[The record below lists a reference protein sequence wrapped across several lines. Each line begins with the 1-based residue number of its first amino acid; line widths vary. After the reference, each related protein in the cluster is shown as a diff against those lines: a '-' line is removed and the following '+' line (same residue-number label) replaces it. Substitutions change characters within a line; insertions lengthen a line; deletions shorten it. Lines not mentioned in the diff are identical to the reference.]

1 MKGEKMSKT
10 AQDVMTKNVI
20 AVEENM
26 MINNLIELFQEHKI
40 SGAPVV
46 NNKKKL
52 IGIVTRTD
60 ILSSYIDAYID
71 LNVKFGLKDIL
82 GDTQEDSSTE
92 ILFDEDVKV
101 KNIMILNPVTVRE
114 DTPIKEMAEI
124 MIDNNIHRL
133 IIMRNS
139 IIAGI
144 VSTIDMLYYVA
155 GRNRDE

>member
-1 MKGEKMSKT
+1 MSKT

-26 MINNLIELFQEHKI
+26 MINNLIELFLENEI

-52 IGIVTRTD
+52 IGIVTETD
-60 ILSSYIDAYID
+60 ILCSYIDAYID

-124 MIDNNIHRL
+124 MIDNKIHRL

-144 VSTIDMLYYVA
+144 VSTFDMLYYVA